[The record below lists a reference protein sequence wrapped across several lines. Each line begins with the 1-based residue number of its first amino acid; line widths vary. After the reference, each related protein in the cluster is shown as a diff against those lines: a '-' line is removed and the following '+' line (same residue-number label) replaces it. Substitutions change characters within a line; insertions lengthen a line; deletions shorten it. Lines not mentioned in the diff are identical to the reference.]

1 MKRLILTLTFL
12 LVPLVGCGSSAFNVR
27 SLDSGSLT
35 DRYIY
40 LVESQ
45 FALVAESSSAAD
57 AVRRI
62 EGYCAREAA
71 AIEQIRQD
79 GEGLTEAEQ
88 AELAKQVTPR
98 LEKLIKRA
106 ESELE
111 GKAHILGDPG
121 VLTAMKNCAPR
132 EMPTPEPEAP

>member
-1 MKRLILTLTFL
+1 MPRLRSLAFTLLLT
-12 LVPLVGCGSSAFNVR
+12 PLMACGGTAFNVR

-35 DRYIY
+35 DRYLH

-45 FALVAESSSAAD
+45 FALVAQSSSAAD
-57 AVRRI
+57 AVTRI

-71 AIEQIRQD
+71 AIEQIRKD
-79 GEGLTEAEQ
+79 GEDLTEAEQ
-88 AELAKQVTPR
+88 AELGKQVAPR

-111 GKAHILGDPG
+111 GKAHILGDQS
-121 VLTAMKNCAPR
+121 VLAAMANCAPR
-132 EMPTPEPEAP
+132 ALPGPQPE

>member
-1 MKRLILTLTFL
+1 MPRLRSLAFTLLLT
-12 LVPLVGCGSSAFNVR
+12 PLMACGGTAFHVR

-35 DRYIY
+35 DRYLH

-45 FALVAESSSAAD
+45 FALVAQSSSAAD
-57 AVRRI
+57 AVTRI

-71 AIEQIRQD
+71 AIEQIRKD
-79 GEGLTEAEQ
+79 GEDLTEAEQ
-88 AELAKQVTPR
+88 QELGKQVAPR

-111 GKAHILGDPG
+111 GKAHILGDQS
-121 VLTAMKNCAPR
+121 VLVAMANCAPR
-132 EMPTPEPEAP
+132 ALPGPQPE